1 MADSASKSLG
11 QYALSDKIG
20 LGRNGTVMRAWDNNQ
35 RRWVAIKMIREEI
48 AADFKF
54 VKQFHARANAI
65 AAIDHPGLITISDIG
80 EQDGQHFIVSEYVDG
95 ETLDKLAIEEP
106 LGTARFFTLSLKII
120 EALAFAHEKMIVH
133 GNLKP
138 SNIIVT
144 KDDEIRI
151 LDFGL
156 NPRGEQVVKR
166 IEADSIRYMAPEQI
180 EGHDPNFASDLYALG
195 GIFHCMLTGD
205 APFVSPIT
213 EELMTVIRHQPIDAA
228 QMIEEGIS
236 SELILVV
243 KRLLSKSPVDRFVN
257 IAELKTTME
266 AIYELS
272 QEGHPLD
279 RIETDKSSP
288 NQYVMI
294 SIIVALLIVIWSVV
308 VSIMK

>member
-1 MADSASKSLG
+1 M
-11 QYALSDKIG
+11 
-20 LGRNGTVMRAWDNNQ
+20 T
-35 RRWVAIKMIREEI
+35 
-48 AADFKF
+48 
-54 VKQFHARANAI
+54 
-65 AAIDHPGLITISDIG
+65 IDHPGIITIADVSEHDG
-80 EQDGQHFIVSEYVDG
+80 EHYIVSEYVKG
-95 ETLDKLAIEEP
+95 ETLDKIAVEEP
-106 LGTARFFTLSLKII
+106 IRTTRFFKLSLKII

-144 KDDEIRI
+144 KDDEIKI

-166 IEADSIRYMAPEQI
+166 IEADAIRYMAPEQI

-195 GIFHCMLTGD
+195 GIFHCVLTGD

-257 IAELKTTME
+257 IAELKTTMQ
-266 AIYELS
+266 AIHELNL
-272 QEGHPLD
+272 EERPLD
-279 RIETDKSSP
+279 RVSSEKTSP
-288 NQYVMI
+288 KQYILV
-294 SIIVALLIVIWSVV
+294 SIIIALLIVIWSLV